1 MKKFTVLLL
10 VWVLMALAGCYDSS
24 NDSDTSENDSSQ
36 GAEATWESLAT
47 PIVADGHALDAPLV
61 DFLPDGRMV
70 VVEGGSA
77 TEIEIAVEEA
87 AGSLSFSYVTSLVPG
102 DEFSYGSFVKALDNA
117 TVVVGASTII
127 YLVDLSAGTSE
138 ILTEIDNFDAA
149 LNGNDLYVTR
159 MTYNADWS
167 YNGYVTRI
175 DLADPDAPVDVI
187 TGIPGASAGVCLDDG
202 GNLYTGNGYSN
213 AGVDETGLIKR
224 FDLSSAPLDWS
235 AGTSCGDILSA
246 GTLIWVGGGMML
258 VGGGD
263 TFGSG
268 DDDYFAL
275 LYTDSAATVLQF
287 DPDAAAN
294 SNYKLSAG
302 AGRFAASV
310 WDYATSSGTIYLMS
324 LADILE

>member
-1 MKKFTVLLL
+1 
-10 VWVLMALAGCYDSS
+10 
-24 NDSDTSENDSSQ
+24 
-36 GAEATWESLAT
+36 
-47 PIVADGHALDAPLV
+47 
-61 DFLPDGRMV
+61 
-70 VVEGGSA
+70 
-77 TEIEIAVEEA
+77 
-87 AGSLSFSYVTSLVPG
+87 
-102 DEFSYGSFVKALDNA
+102 
-117 TVVVGASTII
+117 
-127 YLVDLSAGTSE
+127 
-138 ILTEIDNFDAA
+138 
-149 LNGNDLYVTR
+149 
-159 MTYNADWS
+159 
-167 YNGYVTRI
+167 
-175 DLADPDAPVDVI
+175 
-187 TGIPGASAGVCLDDG
+187 
-202 GNLYTGNGYSN
+202 
-213 AGVDETGLIKR
+213 
-224 FDLSSAPLDWS
+224 
-235 AGTSCGDILSA
+235 LSA